1 MLESLHYRGSVLKP
15 KGRDSI
21 PVATGPALGF
31 QRFPSEHFTS
41 PPPPPLGGG
50 GPRAR
55 IVKNTFFFFSF
66 FDPEG
71 VGGDIVD
78 DNRCVCVP
86 ENPIAESV
94 FFTEFPQ

>member
-21 PVATGPALGF
+21 PVATGPGVSTISVGTLY
-31 QRFPSEHFTS
+31 P

-55 IVKNTFFFFSF
+55 IVQNTFFFFSF